1 MAKLFGLF
9 QMEASDALRVPPAAS
24 LAVSDVKK
32 YSGYIPDSRVQ
43 VKEIVVR
50 LQRRLRFS
58 LRAHKRLLLGMC
70 GAGVAVYAL
79 QRAGRA
85 CGAQHF
91 PRSAQRTESKP
102 AFGRGKW
109 RVWDFL
115 SAWVRG
121 ALISPLG
128 TSTFH
133 QVGEDD
139 DDVNFVDASES
150 AFRMFQRRVERT
162 HEAPLLRALSELESL
177 GKRWE
182 SHALQ
187 LAAVGKEKH
196 EGDGTVGAASSGL
209 LQEETSEE
217 ALRELVLEKAIEA
230 DELLTQYVVQLDM
243 APVGDSVELRKERKA
258 SIVAASALAKRIDVW
273 AHPPPRQQQ

>member
-1 MAKLFGLF
+1 MAKLFAPF
-9 QMEASDALRVPPAAS
+9 QTEASDALRVPPTAS
-24 LAVSDVKK
+24 LAVSNVKK
-32 YSGYIPDSRVQ
+32 YSSYIPDSRIRVR
-43 VKEIVVR
+43 EIVVR

-70 GAGVAVYAL
+70 GTVVVVYAL
-79 QRAGRA
+79 QKAGRV
-85 CGAQHF
+85 CGARHF
-91 PRSAQRTESKP
+91 PQSAQRTESKP
-102 AFGRGKW
+102 AFGQGNW

-115 SAWVRG
+115 SAWVQG
-121 ALISPLG
+121 ALNSPLG

-177 GKRWE
+177 GERWK

-187 LAAVGKEKH
+187 LSAAGKEKH
-196 EGDGTVGAASSGL
+196 EGEGTVGAASSGL
-209 LQEETSEE
+209 LQETSKE

-243 APVGDSVELRKERKA
+243 APVGDSIDLRKERKE
-258 SIVAASALAKRIDVW
+258 SIVAASALAKRIEVW
-273 AHPPPRQQQ
+273 THLPPHQQQ